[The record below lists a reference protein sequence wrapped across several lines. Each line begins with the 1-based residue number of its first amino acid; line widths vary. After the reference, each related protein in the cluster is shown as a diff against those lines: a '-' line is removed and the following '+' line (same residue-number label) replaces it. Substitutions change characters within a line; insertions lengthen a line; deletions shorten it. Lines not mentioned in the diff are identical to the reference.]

1 MKKFLQLVSAAVV
14 TFAVGF
20 VPAVSAA
27 ADCTI
32 TNTGPGSTNTCTVN
46 ESNVVTVT
54 CVNGVQ
60 VTNLNNQNAFSGT
73 ATVSGNTVSGNA
85 LSGSAENVNTAA
97 TALALNCAAAP
108 AATPTPTPA
117 PTPAPAPAGGQG
129 GGAVQGAATQKV
141 AALPKTGPNTVAS
154 VIALSVAGAG
164 SLAALLHVGLGVYR
178 RRAFK
183 A

>member
-1 MKKFLQLVSAAVV
+1 MKKFIQLVSAAVV
-14 TFAVGF
+14 TFTVGF

-27 ADCTI
+27 TDCSI
-32 TNTGPGSTNTCTVN
+32 TNTGPGSTNTCIVN
-46 ESNVVTVT
+46 DSNLVTVT

-60 VTNLNNQNAFSGT
+60 AASLNNQTAFSGT
-73 ATVSGNTVSGNA
+73 ATVSGNTVSANA
-85 LSGSAENVNTAA
+85 LSGSAANVNTAA

-108 AATPTPTPA
+108 AASTTPATTPTST
-117 PTPAPAPAGGQG
+117 TSAGRGG

-141 AALPKTGPNTVAS
+141 TALPKTGPNTLAS
-154 VIALSVAGAG
+154 VIALSTAGVG
-164 SLAALLHVGLGVYR
+164 SLAALSHAGLSAYR